1 VSAHHSASSGSV
13 KAITRDL
20 DSLAIQVRPSL
31 WTAGWDTIVS
41 IAEDVSDNDVGL
53 TQKVHF
59 LTSEKYL

>member
-1 VSAHHSASSGSV
+1 MNT
-13 KAITRDL
+13 ITCDL
-20 DSLAIQVRPSL
+20 DSLAIQDRPSL